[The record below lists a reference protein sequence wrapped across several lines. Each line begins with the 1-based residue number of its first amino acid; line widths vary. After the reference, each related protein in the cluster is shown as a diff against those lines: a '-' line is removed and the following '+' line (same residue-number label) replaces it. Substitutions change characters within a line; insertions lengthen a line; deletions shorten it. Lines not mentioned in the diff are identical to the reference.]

1 MVYNTRS
8 YARIQRLNTL
18 NENFQTKIYNV
29 NNVNNNTKG
38 KTKTKTN
45 NQNYT
50 ELEVNIDFDHASKEW
65 RKNKIKLKEGMFR
78 YM

>member
-8 YARIQRLNTL
+8 YARSKLLNTL
-18 NENFQTKIYNV
+18 NEEFPSNIYNIT
-29 NNVNNNTKG
+29 NNKTNNETNN
-38 KTKTKTN
+38 KTNNETN

-65 RKNKIKLKEGMFR
+65 SKNKI
-78 YM
+78 